1 MKRLVLPIIM
11 CILAVPLVLAAGAQA
26 RLWEPGAP
34 SQEDAAREALMQYVA
49 QVAPVYAE
57 LKDCAC
63 CCGKIDLPARRFGGD
78 PATIARLT
86 SVKARAHQALRRV
99 DGIAAPQMLATAHA
113 ELLAALDTMRHS
125 SEYMLA
131 KAWTAPQELLTAT
144 FVAPPR
150 GRGGV
155 AVVYRPSPQIVA
167 KAEVAAMSAQERFAF
182 IHHDSMFAHE
192 GAGGTHVYGTPG
204 EQALAHLIAWRTAIV
219 AQARALNVSLSR
231 ALAD

>member
-34 SQEDAAREALMQYVA
+34 SPEDAAREALMQYVA

-57 LKDCAC
+57 LNDCAC

-86 SVKARAHQALRRV
+86 SVKTRAHKVLRRV
-99 DGIAAPQMLATAHA
+99 DGVAAPQMLAGAHA
-113 ELLAALDTMRHS
+113 ELLTALDTVHHS
-125 SEYMLA
+125 SEYMLT
-131 KAWTAPQELLTAT
+131 KAWTSPQELLKAT

-155 AVVYRPSPQIVA
+155 AVVYRPSPQIA
-167 KAEVAAMSAQERFAF
+167 ARAEVAAMSAAERFAF
-182 IHHDSMFAHE
+182 LHHLSMFAFE
-192 GAGGTHVYGTPG
+192 GTTGTRAYGTPG
-204 EQALAHLIAWRTAIV
+204 EQARRTSPHGAPPSSP
-219 AQARALNVSLSR
+219 RRSR
-231 ALAD
+231 